1 MAVATIANF
10 HSSKE
15 DHFGY
20 WGKGEHGAKAK
31 IEGARYC
38 RFNHAIGL
46 PKKNGQEKP
55 MFDYKRF
62 I

>member
-1 MAVATIANF
+1 MQT
-10 HSSKE
+10 
-15 DHFGY
+15 
-20 WGKGEHGAKAK
+20 KAK

-55 MFDYKRF
+55 MFDYKWF
-62 I
+62 IYEALLDPSNLNMFLRLLQVGLIL